1 MKIIKVNSSAVKAY
15 ESRNQFIL
23 LSTTTDCN
31 YYLINDEGIGYEQ
44 VQTIPNLNNIVQG
57 TLEGVIQY
65 ASYLSNLKI
74 QQDVAK
80 LQEELKASDYKI
92 LKMYEYSLAGKL
104 QPYNISVVHNERQ
117 TIRDK
122 INTLQSQIKDTK
134 TWEELGNIVV
144 DNRVLEIL

>member
-1 MKIIKVNSSAVKAY
+1 MKIIKVNASAIKAY

-80 LQEELKASDYKI
+80 LQEELKASDYMV
-92 LKMYEYSLAGKL
+92 LKMYEYSLVGKL

-122 INTLQSQIKDTK
+122 INVLQSQVKDNK
-134 TWEELGNIVV
+134 TWEELSNVIV
-144 DNRVLEIL
+144 DNRKNIII